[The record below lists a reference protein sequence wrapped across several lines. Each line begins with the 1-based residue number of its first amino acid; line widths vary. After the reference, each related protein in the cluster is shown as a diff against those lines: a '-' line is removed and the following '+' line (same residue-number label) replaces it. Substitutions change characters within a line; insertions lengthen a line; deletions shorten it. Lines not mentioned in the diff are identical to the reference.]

1 VEPWFDCQQRKQ
13 ISLFSKRPRTALGAT
28 RFHRWQGGQGVKFST
43 KLYLVPRLRMS
54 GDTPP
59 LPHTRS
65 WRAETKLYLL
75 KDKVSDFFCCN
86 APTTC
91 VNYKRTAV
99 VFSVLYPVHQYNTY
113 IHTDIHTHTHTYIH
127 TYTHIH
133 TEQCRDG
140 ASVSRHAVTMSSALR
155 PAAC

>member
-1 VEPWFDCQQRKQ
+1 MEPWFDCHQRKQ

-75 KDKVSDFFCCN
+75 KDKVSDFFVAMHQLHVSITSVQLLCLVFCTEYIS
-86 APTTC
+86 TT
-91 VNYKRTAV
+91 
-99 VFSVLYPVHQYNTY
+99 HTY
-113 IHTDIHTHTHTYIH
+113 IQIYIHTHTHTYIH
-127 TYTHIH
+127 THTYTQSNA
-133 TEQCRDG
+133 EM
-140 ASVSRHAVTMSSALR
+140 APLSVAML
-155 PAAC
+155 